1 MALFGRGKEEK
12 VEDDP
17 AEAGTEAPEDEV
29 ADEATEA
36 STDGEGPAPTDE
48 AQDSGPQQGEDEPK
62 KPSIDVEDSLK
73 DLSARMAML
82 SSNLDGVKESKG
94 SLEDKLGSMEQR
106 IARLGSLA
114 EAVSS
119 QYNPFI
125 QENAPSEP
133 SWHGKEDPSEV
144 PEAPQ
149 GSPPV
154 EEASGEPGANG
165 EGQEDE
171 EQATAEQ
178 DAAAEMDQVPAPQ
191 PEPEPEPLPKAAEF
205 PGPDTFQDGEATTE
219 AEAEADTPDPV
230 EQALAPFAPSQRE
243 TDAFED
249 NLLMLEWVGLMLRRV
264 GRAGLLDLLDYYQG
278 LGWLDA
284 TLKDRATRIA
294 VGVEAPDRVGDGH
307 WRGDLEL
314 HRRSL
319 VALQRLHGNEVPTAR
334 MDELALDL
342 RRLFGDG

>member
-17 AEAGTEAPEDEV
+17 AEAGIEAPADGV

-36 STDGEGPAPTDE
+36 PTDGEDPGPTDE
-48 AQDSGPQQGEDEPK
+48 AQDSGSHEGEGEPK

-73 DLSARMAML
+73 ELSARMAML

-94 SLEDKLGSMEQR
+94 TLEDKLGSMEQR

-133 SWHGKEDPSEV
+133 SWHGKQDPSEA

-149 GSPPV
+149 GPPPV
-154 EEASGEPGANG
+154 EEASGKPGANG
-165 EGQEDE
+165 EGHPDE
-171 EQATAEQ
+171 EQATAKQ
-178 DAAAEMDQVPAPQ
+178 DAAAETDPT
-191 PEPEPEPLPKAAEF
+191 PEPEPEPLPQAAEF
-205 PGPDTFQDGEATTE
+205 PGPETLQDGEAKTEAKTEAETE
-219 AEAEADTPDPV
+219 AEALDPV
-230 EQALAPFAPSQRE
+230 EQALAPFAPSKQE
-243 TDAFED
+243 NDAFED

-284 TLKDRATRIA
+284 ALKDRATRIA

-342 RRLFGDG
+342 QRLFGDG